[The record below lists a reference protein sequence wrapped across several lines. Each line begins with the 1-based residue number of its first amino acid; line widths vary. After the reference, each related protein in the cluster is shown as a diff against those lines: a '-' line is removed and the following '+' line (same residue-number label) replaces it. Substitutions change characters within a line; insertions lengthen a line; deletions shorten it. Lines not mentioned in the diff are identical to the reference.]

1 MRYSLV
7 AGILGTCLLVG
18 TTLVGSARVAAD
30 DVLDNTLDNT
40 LDNAVEKVMRDSFAG
55 ATPEHWKSRLEQDE
69 VQAYCS
75 RFRNTPPPEV
85 TERIVALSNS
95 NFQYP
100 ADGELL
106 GDWAN
111 GERLASS
118 GKGGHIGTIRPDPPG
133 RKRGANCYACHAL
146 ARSELSAGNL
156 GPSLTDYG
164 KKHGTS
170 PATIRFVYQ
179 KIYNAQAFYPCSQM
193 PRFGHNEWLT
203 PEEVADTVAFLLDPQ
218 SPVNQ

>member
-1 MRYSLV
+1 MRYSLLV
-7 AGILGTCLLVG
+7 GILGTCLWVG
-18 TTLVGSARVAAD
+18 TTLVGSAGVAAD
-30 DVLDNTLDNT
+30 DALDT
-40 LDNAVEKVMRDSFAG
+40 AVEKVMRDSFTG
-55 ATPEHWKSRLEQDE
+55 ASPEHWKSRLEQDE

-75 RFRNTPPPEV
+75 RFRNSPPPEV
-85 TERIVALSNS
+85 VERILELSNR
-95 NFQYP
+95 NFRYP
-100 ADGELL
+100 ADGKLL
-106 GDWAN
+106 GDWAK
-111 GERLASS
+111 GEKLASS

-164 KKHGTS
+164 KQHGTS
-170 PATIRFVYQ
+170 AATIRLVYQ
-179 KIYNAQAFYPCSQM
+179 KIFNAQAFYPCSQM

-203 PEEVADTVAFLLDPQ
+203 PEEVADAVAFLLDPQ

>member
-1 MRYSLV
+1 MSRCSFFI
-7 AGILGTCLLVG
+7 GILGVCAGIATAYFGV
-18 TTLVGSARVAAD
+18 TAAAAD
-30 DVLDNTLDNT
+30 DALDA
-40 LDNAVEKVMRDSFAG
+40 AVDKVMRESFTG
-55 ATPEHWKSRLEQDE
+55 ASAEQWTSRLEQDE

-75 RFRNTPPPEV
+75 RFRNRPPPDV
-85 TERIVALSNS
+85 AERILQLSNRD
-95 NFQYP
+95 FRYP
-100 ADGELL
+100 ADGKLL
-106 GDWAN
+106 GDWRK
-111 GERLASS
+111 GEELAAS

-164 KKHGTS
+164 KRHGTS
-170 PATIRFVYQ
+170 PATVRFVYQ

-203 PEEVADTVAFLLDPQ
+203 PEEVADAVAFLLDPQ

>member
-7 AGILGTCLLVG
+7 ARILGACLG
-18 TTLVGSARVAAD
+18 FASACFASTGVAAD
-30 DVLDNTLDNT
+30 DALDT
-40 LDNAVEKVMRDSFAG
+40 AVEKVMRDSF
-55 ATPEHWKSRLEQDE
+55 TNVSPEQWKSRIEQDE
-69 VQAYCS
+69 VQAVCS
-75 RFRNTPPPEV
+75 RFRNDPPPDV
-85 TERIVALSNS
+85 AERILELSNRD
-95 NFQYP
+95 FRYP
-100 ADGELL
+100 ADGRLL
-106 GDWAN
+106 GDWTK
-111 GERLASS
+111 GEKLASS

-164 KKHGTS
+164 KQHGTS
-170 PATIRFVYQ
+170 PATIRLVYQ

-203 PEEVADTVAFLLDPQ
+203 PEEVADAVAFLLDPQ

>member
-1 MRYSLV
+1 MRYALLV
-7 AGILGTCLLVG
+7 GILGTCLWIG
-18 TTLVGSARVAAD
+18 TTLVGSAGVAAD
-30 DVLDNTLDNT
+30 DALDT
-40 LDNAVEKVMRDSFAG
+40 AVEKVMRDSFTG
-55 ATPEHWKSRLEQDE
+55 ASPEHWKSRLEQDE

-75 RFRNTPPPEV
+75 RFRNSPPPEV
-85 TERIVALSNS
+85 VERILELSNS
-95 NFQYP
+95 NFRYP
-100 ADGELL
+100 ADGQLL
-106 GDWAN
+106 GDWAK
-111 GERLASS
+111 GEKLASS

-164 KKHGTS
+164 KQHGTS
-170 PATIRFVYQ
+170 AATIRLVYQ
-179 KIYNAQAFYPCSQM
+179 KIFNAQAFYPCSQM

-203 PEEVADTVAFLLDPQ
+203 PEEVADAVAFLLDPQ

>member
-1 MRYSLV
+1 MRYSLLV
-7 AGILGTCLLVG
+7 GILGTCLWIG
-18 TTLVGSARVAAD
+18 TTLVGSAGVAAD
-30 DVLDNTLDNT
+30 DALDT
-40 LDNAVEKVMRDSFAG
+40 AVEKVMRDSFTG
-55 ATPEHWKSRLEQDE
+55 ASPEHWKSRLEQDE

-75 RFRNTPPPEV
+75 RFRNSPPPEV
-85 TERIVALSNS
+85 VERILELSNR
-95 NFQYP
+95 NFRYP
-100 ADGELL
+100 ADGKLL
-106 GDWAN
+106 GDWAK
-111 GERLASS
+111 GEKLASS

-164 KKHGTS
+164 KQHGTS
-170 PATIRFVYQ
+170 AATIRLVYQ
-179 KIYNAQAFYPCSQM
+179 KIFNAQAFYPCSQM

-203 PEEVADTVAFLLDPQ
+203 PEEVADAVAFLLDPQ

>member
-7 AGILGTCLLVG
+7 AGMLGTCLWIG
-18 TTLVGSARVAAD
+18 TSLFGSAAVAAD
-30 DVLDNTLDNT
+30 DALNISLDNV
-40 LDNAVEKVMRDSFAG
+40 VEKVMRDSFTDAS
-55 ATPEHWKSRLEQDE
+55 PEHWKSRLEQDE
-69 VQAYCS
+69 VQTHCS
-75 RFRNTPPPEV
+75 RFRNRPPPDV
-85 TERIVALSNS
+85 VKRIVELSNS
-95 NFQYP
+95 NFRYP
-100 ADGELL
+100 ADGQLL
-106 GDWAN
+106 GDWVN
-111 GERLASS
+111 GEKLASS

-164 KKHGTS
+164 KQHGTS
-170 PATIRFVYQ
+170 PATIRLVYQ
-179 KIYNAQAFYPCSQM
+179 KIFNAQAFYPCSQM

-203 PEEVADTVAFLLDPQ
+203 PEEVADTVAFLLDPR

>member
-1 MRYSLV
+1 MRYLLLV
-7 AGILGTCLLVG
+7 GILGTCLWIG
-18 TTLVGSARVAAD
+18 TTLVGSAGVAAD
-30 DVLDNTLDNT
+30 DALDT
-40 LDNAVEKVMRDSFAG
+40 AVEKVMRDSFTG
-55 ATPEHWKSRLEQDE
+55 ASPEHWKSRLEQDE

-75 RFRNTPPPEV
+75 RFRNSPPPEV
-85 TERIVALSNS
+85 VERILELSNS
-95 NFQYP
+95 NFRYP
-100 ADGELL
+100 ADGKLL
-106 GDWAN
+106 GDWTK
-111 GERLASS
+111 GEKLASS

-164 KKHGTS
+164 KQHGTS
-170 PATIRFVYQ
+170 AATIRLVYQ
-179 KIYNAQAFYPCSQM
+179 KIYNAQAFYPCSPM

-203 PEEVADTVAFLLDPQ
+203 PEEVADAVAFLLDPQ

>member
-1 MRYSLV
+1 MRYSLLV
-7 AGILGTCLLVG
+7 GILGMFLWIG
-18 TTLVGSARVAAD
+18 TTLVGSAGVAAD
-30 DVLDNTLDNT
+30 DALDT
-40 LDNAVEKVMRDSFAG
+40 AVEKVMRDSFTG
-55 ATPEHWKSRLEQDE
+55 ASPEHWKSRLEQDE

-75 RFRNTPPPEV
+75 RFRNSPPPEV
-85 TERIVALSNS
+85 VERILELSNR
-95 NFQYP
+95 NFRYP
-100 ADGELL
+100 ADGKLL
-106 GDWAN
+106 GDWAK
-111 GERLASS
+111 GEKLASS

-164 KKHGTS
+164 KQHGTS
-170 PATIRFVYQ
+170 AATIRLVYQ
-179 KIYNAQAFYPCSQM
+179 KIFNAQAFYPCSQM

-203 PEEVADTVAFLLDPQ
+203 PEEVADAVAFLLDPQ

>member
-1 MRYSLV
+1 MRYSLLV
-7 AGILGTCLLVG
+7 GILGMCLWIG
-18 TTLVGSARVAAD
+18 TTLVGSAGVAAD
-30 DVLDNTLDNT
+30 DALDT
-40 LDNAVEKVMRDSFAG
+40 AVEKVMRDSFTG
-55 ATPEHWKSRLEQDE
+55 ASPEHWKSRLEQDE

-75 RFRNTPPPEV
+75 RFRNSPPPEV
-85 TERIVALSNS
+85 VERILELSNR
-95 NFQYP
+95 NFRYP
-100 ADGELL
+100 ADGKLL
-106 GDWAN
+106 GDWAK
-111 GERLASS
+111 GEKLASS

-164 KKHGTS
+164 KQHGTS
-170 PATIRFVYQ
+170 AATIRLVYQ
-179 KIYNAQAFYPCSQM
+179 KIFNAQAFYPCSQM

-203 PEEVADTVAFLLDPQ
+203 PEEVADAVAFLLDPQ

>member
-1 MRYSLV
+1 MRYSLLV
-7 AGILGTCLLVG
+7 GILGTCLWIG
-18 TTLVGSARVAAD
+18 TTLVGSAGVAAD
-30 DVLDNTLDNT
+30 DALDT
-40 LDNAVEKVMRDSFAG
+40 AVKKVMRDSFTG
-55 ATPEHWKSRLEQDE
+55 ASPEHWKSRLEQDE

-75 RFRNTPPPEV
+75 RFRNSPPPEV
-85 TERIVALSNS
+85 VERILELSNR
-95 NFQYP
+95 NFRYP
-100 ADGELL
+100 ADGKLL
-106 GDWAN
+106 GDWAK
-111 GERLASS
+111 GEKLASS

-164 KKHGTS
+164 KQHGTS
-170 PATIRFVYQ
+170 AATIRLVYQ
-179 KIYNAQAFYPCSQM
+179 KIFNAQAFYPCSQM

-203 PEEVADTVAFLLDPQ
+203 PEEVADAVAFLLDPQ

>member
-1 MRYSLV
+1 MSRCSFFI
-7 AGILGTCLLVG
+7 GILGVCAGIATAYFGV
-18 TTLVGSARVAAD
+18 TAAAAD
-30 DVLDNTLDNT
+30 DALDA
-40 LDNAVEKVMRDSFAG
+40 AVDKVMRESFTG
-55 ATPEHWKSRLEQDE
+55 ASAEQWTSRLEQDE

-75 RFRNTPPPEV
+75 RFRNRPPPDV
-85 TERIVALSNS
+85 AERILQLSNRD
-95 NFQYP
+95 FRYP
-100 ADGELL
+100 AGGKLL
-106 GDWAN
+106 GDWRK
-111 GERLASS
+111 GEALAAS

-164 KKHGTS
+164 KRHGMS
-170 PATIRFVYQ
+170 PATVRFVYQ

-203 PEEVADTVAFLLDPQ
+203 PEEVADAVAFLLDPQ

>member
-1 MRYSLV
+1 MRYSLLV
-7 AGILGTCLLVG
+7 GILGMCLWIG
-18 TTLVGSARVAAD
+18 ATLVGSAGVAAD
-30 DVLDNTLDNT
+30 DALDT
-40 LDNAVEKVMRDSFAG
+40 AVEKVMRDSFTG
-55 ATPEHWKSRLEQDE
+55 ASPEHWKSRLEQDE

-75 RFRNTPPPEV
+75 RFRNSPPPEV
-85 TERIVALSNS
+85 VERILELSNS
-95 NFQYP
+95 NFRYP
-100 ADGELL
+100 ADGKLL
-106 GDWAN
+106 GDWAK
-111 GERLASS
+111 GEKLASS

-164 KKHGTS
+164 KQHGTS
-170 PATIRFVYQ
+170 AATIRLVYQ
-179 KIYNAQAFYPCSQM
+179 KIYNAQAFYPCSPM

-203 PEEVADTVAFLLDPQ
+203 PEEVADAVAFLLDPQ